1 MNSYINLESAYDNAT
16 LSDWLIHSV
25 GPEPPIW
32 TQDHIDELLENFY
45 VIPKS
50 ILARELAFTQLDG
63 FIQTKDIAT
72 AILNFIKSEDF
83 NKVVSSMDG
92 CTPGLLMA
100 TLGLAGCVILAST
113 PKYDRLFKVELRD
126 IDGL

>member
-1 MNSYINLESAYDNAT
+1 MNSYINLESTYDNAT

-25 GPEPPIW
+25 GSEPPIW

-50 ILARELAFTQLDG
+50 TSVIQISSIQSTN
-63 FIQTKDIAT
+63 FIETKDIAT

-92 CTPGLLMA
+92 CTPGLLMSA
-100 TLGLAGCVILAST
+100 LGLAGCVILSNT
-113 PKYDRLFKVELRD
+113 LKKDGFVLIVE
-126 IDGL
+126 